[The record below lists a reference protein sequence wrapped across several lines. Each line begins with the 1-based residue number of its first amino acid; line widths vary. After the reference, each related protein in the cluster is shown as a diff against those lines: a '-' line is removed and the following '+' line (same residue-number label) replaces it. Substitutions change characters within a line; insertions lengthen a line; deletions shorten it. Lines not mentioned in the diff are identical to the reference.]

1 MSTTQAVDAPAT
13 PTFKGNDKLLIG
25 IVLGVLTF
33 WMFAGTVGT
42 VARTMLTDLNGGA
55 IDEVANPLVTVDQ
68 MNLAVSITALFSGLF
83 IVFMGGLADRIGRV
97 RIAITGNVLGMAGSL
112 LLVLAGSGAA
122 LPMLLTG
129 RALQGLSAACIMP
142 STMALLKAY
151 WDGAGRQR
159 AVSMWSIGSWGGS
172 GVAAIFGGF
181 VASNISWQ
189 AIFYVS
195 IAVSAV
201 AIALMWGTP
210 ESRADASTHRRFD
223 LPGLLVFMVTVL
235 ALMVVLIFGRQIGWS
250 SPTTLGLAAVAVV
263 GGVVFFLV
271 ERSKDAPF
279 IDFRLFRNPTFS
291 GATLSNFLL
300 NATIGLLIVSQQ
312 MLQLARPELF
322 DPWKAGLL
330 TIGYA
335 VTIIGFIRVGEKLLR
350 RFGPRKPMVWGASI
364 VALSCAFLVPTNLL
378 VGQYEVLAVIA
389 YSLFGIGLA
398 FYATPSTDAA
408 LSNLPP
414 AQAGAGAG
422 IYKMASSLG
431 GAIGAALSLTIFTSF
446 LGSGV
451 SVLGELLVTQGM
463 HENEAIRQAGMITFM
478 FNLILSLIAV
488 ISILATVP
496 KGRKY
501 NDD

>member
-1 MSTTQAVDAPAT
+1 MNATQAVETPAT

-68 MNLAVSITALFSGLF
+68 MNFAVSITALFSGLF
-83 IVFMGGLADRIGRV
+83 IVFMGGLADRVGRV
-97 RIAITGNVLGMAGSL
+97 RIAITGNFLGMAGSL
-112 LLVLAGSGAA
+112 LLVLAGTGAT

-181 VASNISWQ
+181 VASNLTWQ
-189 AIFYVS
+189 TIFYVS

-210 ESRADASTHRRFD
+210 ESKADASTHRRFD
-223 LPGLLVFMVTVL
+223 LPGLLIFMVTVL
-235 ALMVVLIFGRQIGWS
+235 ALMVVLIFGRQIGWTS
-250 SPTTLGLAAVAVV
+250 ATTLGLAAVAVV

-271 ERSKDAPF
+271 ERSKEAPF
-279 IDFRLFRNPTFS
+279 IDFKLFRNPTFS

-364 VALSCAFLVPTNLL
+364 VALSCAFLVPTNVL

-501 NDD
+501 YDD